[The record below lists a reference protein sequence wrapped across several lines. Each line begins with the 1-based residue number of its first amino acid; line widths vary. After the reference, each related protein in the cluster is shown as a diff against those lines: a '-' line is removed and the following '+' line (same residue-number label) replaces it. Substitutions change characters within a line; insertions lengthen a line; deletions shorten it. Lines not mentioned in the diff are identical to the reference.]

1 MRQQSLKILVVDDE
15 TSIRLSLEIA
25 LKMANHTV
33 RGVESGELAI
43 ELMEREPFDL
53 VILDNRMAGMSG
65 MDVMRWIQEHRLNM
79 PTIML
84 TAVGSE
90 DLAVEAMRLGAYD
103 YIRKDQLEFN
113 HLPIIVQ
120 GVYERFLY
128 RREISRRMEEKQQEQ
143 EKEKELA
150 ALRNFQQTVQ
160 SIGQFVETGLL
171 NLSRTLGKHENDMRK
186 IVNADSQ
193 DRCGEIFGA
202 IKQEIEIVSSGI
214 KSMVELSALVTKRL
228 EGLHTTELRETS

>member
-1 MRQQSLKILVVDDE
+1 MSQQPLKILVVDDE

-43 ELMEREPFDL
+43 ELLEREPFDL

-128 RREISRRMEEKQQEQ
+128 RREISRRIEEKQQER

-171 NLSRTLGKHENDMRK
+171 NLSRTLGKHADDMRK
-186 IVNADSQ
+186 IVTPERQ

-202 IKQEIEIVSSGI
+202 IKQEIEVVSSGI
-214 KSMVELSALVTKRL
+214 KSMVELSTLVTKRL
-228 EGLHTTELRETS
+228 EGLHATEPKETL